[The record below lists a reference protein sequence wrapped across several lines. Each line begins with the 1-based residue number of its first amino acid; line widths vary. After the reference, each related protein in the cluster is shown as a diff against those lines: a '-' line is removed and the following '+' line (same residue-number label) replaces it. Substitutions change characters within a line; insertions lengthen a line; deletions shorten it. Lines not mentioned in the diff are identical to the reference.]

1 MDSVQ
6 FIVLG
11 ANSSGKSALVERFT
25 RPSIV
30 PEVSPTIGI
39 NVISSMFRTDTT
51 VYRTKFYDMAGG
63 AHYDSLYNS
72 YIFNSD
78 CAIVVFDTTSLHS
91 FDRAKTWID
100 RVRSSNGENAHI
112 ALMGNKVDLESART
126 VHTNEVRSFIR
137 QSKMKNIVYSEVSAL
152 TGEGTANAF
161 RLLVNFTHKPV
172 REVYSS
178 VDFSPNKQTS
188 RCSVM

>member
-1 MDSVQ
+1 MRNVQ

-11 ANSSGKSALVERFT
+11 AISSGKSALVERFT
-25 RPSIV
+25 RPSTV

-63 AHYDSLYNS
+63 AHYDCLYTS

-78 CAIVVFDTTSLHS
+78 CAIVVFDTTSVYS
-91 FDRAKTWID
+91 FDRAKAWID
-100 RVRSSNGENAHI
+100 RVRGSNGNDAYV
-112 ALMGNKVDLESART
+112 ALIGNKIDLESMRT
-126 VHTNEVRSFIR
+126 VYATEVRTYMRESQMR
-137 QSKMKNIVYSEVSAL
+137 NIVYSECSAL
-152 TGEGTANAF
+152 TGEGTANTF
-161 RLLVNFTHKPV
+161 RLLVNFTNKPV

-178 VDFSPNKQTS
+178 GDLSRTKQTNAC
-188 RCSVM
+188 RVM